1 MGLFLDWEWRYI
13 QTDRMNI
20 EAKNVSTIFLS
31 WFSGEV
37 RFVVVAI
44 TCEDFFY
51 IL

>member
-1 MGLFLDWEWRYI
+1 MMGLCLIGSGDF

-20 EAKNVSTIFLS
+20 EAKNVSTFFFILVFWS
-31 WFSGEV
+31 V

-44 TCEDFFY
+44 ICEVFFY